1 MKEMPNKVLLQKYL
15 AGKASPHERET
26 VARWYTGLQYDNTA
40 ISYEEAQEA
49 VWQDILTQTKQKK
62 NTRTIYMKYAAA
74 MILLLVSLGLL
85 LWQQKETAPASLS
98 AQQILPGGN
107 KAVLYLDQDSV
118 LLSELDSGEVKIL
131 KYAQVTKLG
140 DGTIAYQTLANAAP
154 GTWTKLST
162 PAGGQFKIL
171 LADGSTVM
179 LNAASTLE
187 FPNVFASDIRSVKLD
202 GEAFFEVSHHPEQ
215 PFIVQ
220 SRNQK
225 TKVLGTKFNISSY
238 ADNKT
243 TTSLVEGKIEVSTA
257 NQRIVLRP
265 GEQTINDGNQLT
277 HLKVLP
283 KADTDWKDG
292 HLSFESKPLGEIMQS
307 VAKWYDITVYFE
319 EPNLMAKTFTG
330 SVPRNKPLDEIL
342 KALTLTGEVHFHLK
356 DRKLTVTAN

>member
-15 AGKASPHERET
+15 AGKASPLEREA
-26 VARWYTGLQYDNTA
+26 VARWYTELQYDSTVT
-40 ISYEEAQEA
+40 SYEEVQET
-49 VWQDILTQTKQKK
+49 VWQNILIQTKSKK
-62 NTRTIYMKYAAA
+62 KVRTLYMKYAAA
-74 MILLLVSLGLL
+74 IVLALVSLAVIFFQL
-85 LWQQKETAPASLS
+85 QETTTPPLS
-98 AQQILPGGN
+98 AQQVRPGSN

-118 LLSELDSGEVKIL
+118 VLSDLDSGEVKIL

-140 DGTIAYQTLANAAP
+140 DGTIAYQTLANVAP

-162 PAGGQFKIL
+162 PTGGQFKIL
-171 LADGSTVM
+171 LSDGSTVM

-187 FPNVFASDIRSVKLD
+187 FPNVFASDIRTVKLD
-202 GEAFFEVSHHPEQ
+202 GEAFFEVSHNPEK
-215 PFIVQ
+215 PFIVE
-220 SRNQK
+220 SKNQK

-238 ADNKT
+238 ADSKT

-277 HLKVLP
+277 HLKALS

-307 VAKWYDITVYFE
+307 VAKWYDITVFFE
-319 EPNLMAKTFTG
+319 EPELMTKTFTG

-342 KALTLTGEVHFHLK
+342 QALTLTGEVHFHLK